1 MVDRRYE
8 EFLRSIDFEF
18 IRPGTGRGE
27 DGRFMVERKDGSAA
41 TLLGLH
47 RAPFDLLNTRLEKRS
62 ELYRA
67 LRPLLDVPRMGTF
80 ATGALINRGVER
92 LRGSGAYVNVGVWNG
107 FSLLCGMEGN
117 PDTVCVGIDNF
128 SQYADRSAAFMAR
141 FEARKG
147 PAHRFHRMD
156 YKDYFAT
163 QHQGPIGFYFYDG
176 DHAYEHQVEG
186 LEVAEPFFSEDC
198 VVMVDDTNWGRAR
211 QATYDFLA
219 QSEREYE
226 VLFDVRT
233 AHNQHPTFWNGVMVF
248 QATGASR
255 SKGDPPPRAPESRAG
270 GMGVHATP
278 PNRVDFDSRSTLVSL
293 VVCEA
298 EEGGTALTRTI
309 EAALAQ
315 TWPEIEVLVVDT
327 SSDGSV
333 GKVLERFR
341 DRVRRVVSE
350 AAEPAARSGL
360 EASNGLFVGLIDAA
374 TELDETAVEIGLTL
388 PALSRF
394 NRGTIDGPVDRARR
408 ALAAGR
414 DIVSVI
420 PPDASFVIA
429 AIDFMIP
436 ESIDPSR
443 AQRLFDSPRDALG
456 EEDAIARLED
466 LRRRGVSHAAFFWE
480 AFGWLEAR
488 PLFAEHIRKVGR
500 PVLDNDRVRI
510 VEFERLP

>member
-18 IRPGTGRGE
+18 IHPGTSRGE
-27 DGRFMVERKDGSAA
+27 DGRFTVARKDGSTA

-47 RAPFDLLNTRLEKRS
+47 RAPFDALNTRLEKRP

-107 FSLLCGMEGN
+107 FSLLCAMEGN

-128 SQYADRSAAFMAR
+128 SQYADRSAVFMAR

-147 PAHRFHRMD
+147 PAHRFYRMD
-156 YKDYFAT
+156 YRDYFAT

-226 VLFDVRT
+226 VLLDVRT
-233 AHNQHPTFWNGVMVF
+233 AHNEHPTFWNGLMVF
-248 QATGASR
+248 QATSASR
-255 SKGDPPPRAPESRAG
+255 REGNPGPPALEGTG
-270 GMGVHATP
+270 GGTGSEAT

-298 EEGGTALTRTI
+298 EEGGPALIRTI

-327 SSDGSV
+327 SPDGSV
-333 GKVLERFR
+333 GKILERFGE
-341 DRVRRVVSE
+341 RVRRAVPE

-360 EASNGLFVGLIDAA
+360 EASNGSFVGLIDAA
-374 TELDETAVEIGLTL
+374 TELDETAVEIGLAL

-394 NRGTIDGPVDRARR
+394 NRGAIEGPVERARG
-408 ALAAGR
+408 ALAGGR

-420 PPDASFVIA
+420 PSDASFVIA
-429 AIDFMIP
+429 GIDFMIP
-436 ESIDPSR
+436 ESIDAGR
-443 AQRLFDSPRDALG
+443 AYRLFDSTLDALG
-456 EEDAIARLED
+456 EADAIARLEE
-466 LRRRGVSHAAFFWE
+466 LKRRGASYAAFFSE
-480 AFGWLEAR
+480 IFGWLEAR
-488 PLFAEHIRKVGR
+488 PLFAEHLRKTSR
-500 PVLDNDRVRI
+500 PLLDNDRVRV

>member
-18 IRPGTGRGE
+18 IRPAASPGE
-27 DGRFMVERKDGSAA
+27 DGRFTVERKDGSTA

-47 RAPFDLLNTRLEKRS
+47 KAPFDALNTRLEKRP

-80 ATGALINRGVER
+80 ASGALINRGVER

-128 SQYADRSAAFMAR
+128 SQYADRSAVFMDR

-147 PAHRFHRMD
+147 PAHRFYRMD
-156 YKDYFAT
+156 YRDYFAT

-226 VLFDVRT
+226 VLLDVQT
-233 AHNQHPTFWNGVMVF
+233 AQNQHPTFWNGLLVF

-255 SKGDPPPRAPESRAG
+255 SKGGPSPQAAERRAG
-270 GMGVHATP
+270 GTGQRATP

-298 EEGGTALTRTI
+298 EEGGTALIGTI
-309 EAALAQ
+309 EAVLAQ
-315 TWPEIEVLVVDT
+315 TWPAIEVLVVDT

-333 GKVLERFR
+333 GKILERFR
-341 DRVRRVVSE
+341 DRVGRVVPE
-350 AAEPAARSGL
+350 AAEHAARSGL
-360 EASNGLFVGLIDAA
+360 EASKGSFVGLIDAA
-374 TELDETAVEIGLTL
+374 TELDETAVEIGLAL

-394 NRGTIDGPVDRARR
+394 NRGTIDGPVDRGRR

-414 DIVSVI
+414 DVASVI
-420 PPDASFVIA
+420 PSEASFVIA
-429 AIDFMIP
+429 SIDFMIP
-436 ESIDPSR
+436 ESIDGVR
-443 AQRLFDSPRDALG
+443 AHRLFDSPDIALG
-456 EEDAIARLED
+456 EQDAIARLED
-466 LRRRGVSHAAFFWE
+466 LKRRGASYAVFFSE
-480 AFGWLEAR
+480 IFGWLETR
-488 PLFAEHIRKVGR
+488 PLFAEHVRKTSR
-500 PVLDNDRVRI
+500 PVLDNDRVRV